1 MPGAFDPPTRPQG
14 FGGPRAAAQAGLRAA
29 FGAPGVVMGASFVG
43 FGALVR
49 QSDLALWH
57 GLASTITG
65 WALPGQIALVEL
77 YAAGAS
83 LISIALAVALSNAR
97 LLPMTVTLMPV
108 LRSPRW
114 ARWTYFLAA
123 HYVAVTGWAAA
134 MRVCPAIPADQRLPY
149 FAGFTVTLWTATI
162 AATALGFYLAGA
174 LPPEVSLGLVF
185 LNPIYFMLVFAE
197 SAQQRT
203 RALALG
209 LGAVAG
215 PSVHLLSPDWGLLI
229 SGLGAGT
236 LAYALDRLWARR
248 HA

>member
-1 MPGAFDPPTRPQG
+1 MA
-14 FGGPRAAAQAGLRAA
+14 
-29 FGAPGVVMGASFVG
+29 ASFLG
-43 FGALVR
+43 FGALCR
-49 QSDLALWH
+49 QSGLELWH
-57 GLASTITG
+57 GLLSTVTG

-83 LISIALAVALSNAR
+83 LLSIALAVALANAR

-114 ARWTYFLAA
+114 PAWSYFAAA

-134 MRVCPAIPADQRLPY
+134 MRVCPAIPAEERLPFY
-149 FAGFTVTLWTATI
+149 AGFTLTLWSATI
-162 AATALGFYLAGA
+162 AATALGFQLAGA
-174 LPPEVSLGLVF
+174 LPPQVSLGLVF
-185 LNPIYFMLVFAE
+185 LNPIYFMLLFAE
-197 SAQQRT
+197 SAGQRT

-229 SGLGAGT
+229 AGVGAGT